1 MTHVPDGPVLRS
13 LAVIA
18 TRGTSNNLFQ
28 VATLVRAATA
38 LGTTVEVLFRDAAL
52 TKLRRDRINA
62 PEWSDAYSAVDSEL
76 TDRLRA
82 ADFVDMESFLRDA
95 KQHGDDVHY
104 WACAESLVD
113 VQLDD
118 LTPLIDGP
126 RSVAEFDATARAAD
140 AMLSF

>member
-1 MTHVPDGPVLRS
+1 MTDVTALRS
-13 LAVIA
+13 LAIVA

-62 PEWSDAYSAVDSEL
+62 TEWSDAYAAVEPEL
-76 TDRLRA
+76 ADRLRA

-126 RSVAEFDATARAAD
+126 RSVAQFDITAHAAN
-140 AMLSF
+140 AVLRF